1 MKISAKGLAL
11 IKSFEGCELTAK
23 ERWHPLPGWQ
33 GYYEVSDQG
42 RVRSIDRVVTDKNG
56 RRMAFAGR
64 VMAPKFNR
72 QSGYWFVILAR
83 PGVRLTRAIHV
94 LVALAWIGP
103 RPEGMEVRHGESG
116 KSDNSL
122 ANLCYGTPKQNGE
135 DKIRDGVSGRGEQ
148 NGLAKLNEM
157 QVRVARRA
165 CSPATR
171 PLGLLADLA
180 RAWSVDGQTLADA
193 ISGRNWGHITQLSY
207 SS

>member
-1 MKISAKGLAL
+1 MKTSQAGIAL
-11 IKSFEGCELTAK
+11 IK
-23 ERWHPLPGWQ
+23 ERWRSYPGWE
-33 GYYEVSDQG
+33 GWYEVSDQG
-42 RVRSIDRVVTDKNG
+42 QVRSMDRVVTDKNG

-64 VMAPKFNR
+64 LLAPKLNR
-72 QSGYWFVILAR
+72 QTGYWFVILAR
-83 PGVRLTRAIHV
+83 PGVRHTRTIHS
-94 LVALAWIGP
+94 LVALTWIGP

-135 DKIRDGVSGRGEQ
+135 DKIRDGISGRGEQ
-148 NGLAKLNEM
+148 RPSTKLNEM

-165 CSPATR
+165 CPLATR
-171 PLGLLADLA
+171 PKGLLADLA
-180 RAWSVDGQTLADA
+180 RTWGVDGQTLSDA